1 MGLESGVLKWE
12 ERVGV
17 RVSGMREW
25 GERVKWESAA

>member
-1 MGLESGVLKWE
+1 MRLESRIREWGVKIGK

-25 GERVKWESAA
+25 GERV